1 MATVMSP
8 VRYIA
13 RAMMPGALKAGLTT
27 VSFEKL
33 MRSQMPKFY
42 RRTTFLADWREF
54 SGRERK
60 RDPLQAIPKK
70 FRPTART
77 MQEAAYNQKGKYNYS
92 FKIEGW
98 DEIEGKDVETYF
110 TVASDTVLTI
120 EQAEEI
126 ADRYR
131 EEYAP
136 EVQVRR
142 ISLDAVTRRR
152 EWQF

>member
-1 MATVMSP
+1 MAVKLSP
-8 VRYIA
+8 TRYIA
-13 RAMMPGALKAGLTT
+13 RAMMPGALKAGLST

-54 SGRERK
+54 AGRERK
-60 RDPLQAIPKK
+60 RPGLQSVPKK
-70 FRPTART
+70 YRPTART
-77 MQEAAYNQKGKYNYS
+77 MQEAAYNQKGKYNYV

-120 EQAEEI
+120 DQAEEI

-136 EVQVRR
+136 EIEVRR
-142 ISLDAVTRRR
+142 TSIDAVTRRR

>member
-1 MATVMSP
+1 MAVKMNYI
-8 VRYIA
+8 RYVA
-13 RAMMPGALKAGLTT
+13 RAMMPGALKAGLST

-33 MRSQMPKFY
+33 MRSQLPTFY

-60 RDPLQAIPKK
+60 RDPLQSVPHK
-70 FRPTART
+70 FRPTAAT
-77 MQEAAYNQKGKYNYS
+77 MQEAAYNQKGAYNYL

-110 TVASDTVLTI
+110 TVATDTVLSI
-120 EQAEEI
+120 EEAQEI

-131 EEYAP
+131 EEYAA
-136 EVQVRR
+136 EIKVRR
-142 ISLDAVTRRR
+142 TSIEAVTFRRK
-152 EWQF
+152 